1 VLIEGETA
9 GTGDDVLLEWKEMA
23 DPVSLPGY
31 ERYPGKMF
39 RSNGERVVWLQT
51 RLQETTTN
59 DRYLGWA
66 LVSPMSFRIRQLT
79 KYQKNFDVMRFRDKL
94 AEKKWQ
100 VEDLL
105 IFARLAGQ
113 LLARSHALSKGLD
126 DKPMLS
132 HLSAILKANEDA
144 FRKETV
150 LFAKTYTE
158 QILKDYK
165 QFVGMLQS
173 KGALLGVRAAPVSL
187 GRL

>member
-1 VLIEGETA
+1 
-9 GTGDDVLLEWKEMA
+9 
-23 DPVSLPGY
+23 
-31 ERYPGKMF
+31 
-39 RSNGERVVWLQT
+39 
-51 RLQETTTN
+51 
-59 DRYLGWA
+59 
-66 LVSPMSFRIRQLT
+66 
-79 KYQKNFDVMRFRDKL
+79 MRFRDKL